1 MKQSNLLRKATPS
14 RQRAATSPAPR
25 LAAVVDSSR
34 TGDAAGEVCDDI
46 ILDMLRRFAECVQIH
61 ADKFEALERE
71 MRIEWGG
78 LRPYVPRERGR
89 GEILRRNARIRAE
102 HARGEHVELLA
113 RRWGLKIDTVQRI
126 VSR

>member
-1 MKQSNLLRKATPS
+1 
-14 RQRAATSPAPR
+14 
-25 LAAVVDSSR
+25 
-34 TGDAAGEVCDDI
+34 
-46 ILDMLRRFAECVQIH
+46 MLRRFAECVKIH
-61 ADKFEALERE
+61 EEKFEALERE

-89 GEILRRNARIRAE
+89 GEISRRNARIRAE
-102 HARGEHVELLA
+102 HARGEHVALLA